1 MEQTIAC
8 RQWSQFLQ
16 SASPVEKDKTKTHE
30 ISFSTDFVPVWLKE
44 INFCKLWSD
53 VMCVR
58 GLHDNWKPSKTSLLF
73 WGLLFSWNDRSSNSF
88 TVNLPGKA
96 LVTCS
101 LKLRN
106 TDSSESSDFQIFF
119 ASYCVSALRN
129 ILFSVLSPNY
139 ETKQE
144 KLGLFSVLWGAGQ
157 GGPPAHKRK
166 RQPFWANF
174 VTGTVGSIYYCN

>member
-73 WGLLFSWNDRSSNSF
+73 WGLLFCFEGCYFHEMTAHQTRSQWIFLAKLSSLAAWNSE
-88 TVNLPGKA
+88 TLTLVNLLTSKF
-96 LVTCS
+96 S
-101 LKLRN
+101 LLL
-106 TDSSESSDFQIFF
+106 IV
-119 ASYCVSALRN
+119 C
-129 ILFSVLSPNY
+129 
-139 ETKQE
+139 
-144 KLGLFSVLWGAGQ
+144 Q
-157 GGPPAHKRK
+157 GGRSCAGARVAPAKKFGLGRK
-166 RQPFWANF
+166 F
-174 VTGTVGSIYYCN
+174 